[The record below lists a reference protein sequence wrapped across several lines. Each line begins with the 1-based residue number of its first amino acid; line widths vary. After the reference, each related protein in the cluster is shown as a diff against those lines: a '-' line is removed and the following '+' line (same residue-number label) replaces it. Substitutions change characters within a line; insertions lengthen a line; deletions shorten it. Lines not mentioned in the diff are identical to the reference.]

1 MKELN
6 NINQNNG
13 DQQFINE
20 INRNINVNQINFIN
34 LNQNPSNIYNSDN
47 FRTNIILD

>member
-20 INRNINVNQINFIN
+20 INRNINVNQINSIN
-34 LNQNPSNIYNSDN
+34 INQNTPNIYNSDN